1 MKLDPDIHITMHSV
15 LSLKPGVTTRW
26 KWNLSHSVRIGDLWH
41 NPLYN
46 GNGLELM
53 PRFPIITQ
61 RKHVVYLSVINYDYN
76 WESELMEPSELYV
89 LGIHMKHRR
98 VVSSFKAPS
107 EEYGGIRII
116 PDLTMAYPSNI
127 TVMILDLQITITR
140 ILG

>member
-1 MKLDPDIHITMHSV
+1 M
-15 LSLKPGVTTRW
+15 
-26 KWNLSHSVRIGDLWH
+26 SHSVRIGDLWH

-53 PRFPIITQ
+53 PCFPITQ

-89 LGIHMKHRR
+89 LGIHKKHRS

-116 PDLTMAYPSNI
+116 PDLTMAYPSNF
-127 TVMILDLQITITR
+127 TSYLDKVHDYSYFSFLLTDVRSTH
-140 ILG
+140 